1 MCALSLHNSFI
12 FEASLLKWLRGAFLF
27 NQLSVDYILNVLFD
41 MLIFLFS
48 EYNIL
53 TKHLKVFP

>member
-1 MCALSLHNSFI
+1 MPFHYIIPF
-12 FEASLLKWLRGAFLF
+12 FEVSLLKWLRRAFLF
-27 NQLSVDYILNVLFD
+27 NQLSVDYILNVLFA